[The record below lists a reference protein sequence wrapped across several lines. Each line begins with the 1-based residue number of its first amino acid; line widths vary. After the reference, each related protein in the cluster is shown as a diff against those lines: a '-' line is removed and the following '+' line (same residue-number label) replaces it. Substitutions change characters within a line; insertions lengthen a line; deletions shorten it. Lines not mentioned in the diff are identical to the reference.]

1 MRHAVWLIAIA
12 LLWSCGQQAPS
23 KPALSGEPVQVW
35 TPPPSIANAKEIGE
49 QMTAA
54 SKVGLQAAKDRWIAL
69 HVNEVSYVL
78 DQFTTGI
85 LVTDC
90 DMEPIAVR
98 VVKSKVVSARYA
110 TGTPKCPK
118 GTEAKEPQYS
128 QKILTPN
135 EIFEEATNSI
145 AENPH
150 CGITVRYD
158 EPTGLPSLIKGG
170 CWWFIP
176 DTYWAIEVREIR
188 IYK

>member
-1 MRHAVWLIAIA
+1 MPA
-12 LLWSCGQQAPS
+12 L
-23 KPALSGEPVQVW
+23 ALSGEPVQVW
-35 TPPPSIANAKEIGE
+35 IPPPSIANAREIGE

-54 SKVGLQAAKDRWIAL
+54 SKAGLNAAKGRWIAL
-69 HVNEVSYVL
+69 HATEMSYVL

-98 VVKSKVVSARYA
+98 VVNGKVVSSTYA
-110 TGTPKCPK
+110 TGSPKCRK
-118 GTEAKEPQYS
+118 GAEAKEPQYS
-128 QKILTPN
+128 QKILTPA
-135 EIFEEATNSI
+135 EIFDKATSSI

-150 CGITVRYD
+150 CGITVKYD
-158 EPTGLPSLIKGG
+158 DATGLPSLIKGG

-176 DTYWAIEVREIR
+176 DTLWSIKVRELR